1 MDGSPLAATGSI
13 GDPVLIEQRAL
24 RLGVWASLVIAV
36 AGVVA
41 YALSASDALLLD
53 GLYAG
58 VMALTSLVAARVG
71 AVVQRPPER
80 GWPYGFGGQ
89 EALFVLFRSL
99 LLIGMLSVAVM
110 VALRE
115 IVAWLGDGDLPAAVE
130 LGPVGAY
137 TLLTVGLCLLLAWTQ
152 RRAWRLSGGR
162 SELLLLESRAAA
174 LDAAITAGAGA
185 ALLTAPLLA
194 GSRFEPLV
202 PLADPVLVI
211 LIALVVMAEP
221 VQHFLEAL
229 RQTAGA
235 ACDPALIAA
244 SRARVQAL
252 LSEAGGEMGVTLLEF
267 SLQKLGRTTFLVAWL
282 DPARPVD
289 GAWMD
294 ALRRRIEAVCADS
307 LGPLRCELL
316 LTRQAPFAVGG
327 CSAAAGGERA

>member
-1 MDGSPLAATGSI
+1 MPLSPDPAAPALAPAGT
-13 GDPVLIEQRAL
+13 DPVAIEQRAL
-24 RLGVWASLVIAV
+24 RLGVWASLAIAV

-58 VMALTSLVAARVG
+58 VMALTSLVAARIG

-80 GWPYGFGGQ
+80 GWPFGFGGQ

-99 LLIGMLSVAVM
+99 ALIGMLSVAV
-110 VALRE
+110 VAAVRE
-115 IVAWLGDGDLPAAVE
+115 IVTWLGGGDLPPGVH
-130 LGPVGAY
+130 LGPVGVY
-137 TLLTVGLCLLLAWTQ
+137 TALTVALCLLLAWAQ
-152 RRAWRLSGGR
+152 QRAWQASGR
-162 SELLLLESRAAA
+162 CSELLLLESRAAA

-185 ALLTAPLLA
+185 ALLCAPLLA
-194 GSRFEPLV
+194 GTRLEALA
-202 PLADPVLVI
+202 PLADPLLVI
-211 LIALVVMAEP
+211 LIALVVMVEP
-221 VQHFLEAL
+221 VQHFLEAI

-235 ACDPALIAA
+235 ACDPQLIAA
-244 SRARVQAL
+244 SRTQVQRL
-252 LSEAGGEMGVTLLEF
+252 LSEAGGTTPVTLLDF

-294 ALRRRIEAVCADS
+294 GLRRRIEASCGEA

-316 LTRQAPFAVGG
+316 LTRQAPFAAP
-327 CSAAAGGERA
+327 CPMTPPP